1 MNKHGRHAMET
12 MKSTDQEQFS
22 QIEDP
27 EAHFTQL
34 GQEMA
39 DEIGE
44 LATQLTPPRVH
55 GQNMMDVI
63 GLQKAATKRAEE
75 VVYQERIYSQIPPQS
90 EEMETTPLPSDE
102 E

>member
-12 MKSTDQEQFS
+12 MKSTDQEEFS
-22 QIEDP
+22 QIEDT

-44 LATQLTPPRVH
+44 LATQRTPRVNNC
-55 GQNMMDVI
+55 G
-63 GLQKAATKRAEE
+63 
-75 VVYQERIYSQIPPQS
+75 S
-90 EEMETTPLPSDE
+90 
-102 E
+102 